1 MLKRMVV
8 MAMALTFAVTMLIGC
23 GGPPKEEMEKVKT
36 SKANADKVNAAVY
49 SKEAYDAAAALEKDA
64 SEMIKKSE
72 FDKAKA
78 KLIEAIKKYDEAGK
92 AAPDNM
98 KKMGEDAKAAI
109 AAFKTEW
116 EAYGKDKVAAAAVKK
131 MKKDEA
137 AKYTTLKTEIET
149 AVKDAEGMCDADPN
163 GATAKVEEIKAKFA
177 DLKAMTAPK
186 AKTAVKK

>member
-8 MAMALTFAVTMLIGC
+8 MTMALAFAVTMIIGC
-23 GGPPKEEMEKVKT
+23 GGPPKEELEKVKT

-49 SKEAYDAAAALEKDA
+49 SKDAYDAAAALEKDA

-78 KLIEAIKKYDEAGK
+78 KLVAAIAKYDEAGK

-131 MKKDEA
+131 LKKEDG

-149 AVKDAEGMCDADPN
+149 AVKEAEGVCDTDPN
-163 GATAKVEEIKAKFA
+163 AANTKVEEIKVKFA

-186 AKTAVKK
+186 TAKK